1 MARFCSGGWWA
12 GSWRELLGACV
23 PAGDGPSSVQP
34 VLQPG
39 QGCFYPEPPLAAAPE
54 IAAGL
59 TAAVPVQPALRQE
72 APCVLR
78 SQPLCSRWA
87 RAPGSGTWPCGAAGS
102 WQPAGRTQG
111 LGPARAGSGG
121 CGVLPCPVPW
131 QLRGGSMG
139 SPPAGWGTP
148 RCSAPAQP
156 LAPLGSQAAR
166 VGLGPCTS
174 TLGAERCLL
183 GWLCPMGETGCGAPC
198 SQGAVLGRGGQARSP
213 DHGSWPLSPQPCG
226 TSQAPTSITS
236 RCRSGRRCTSCR
248 PLRVR
253 VPGAPRAVPGWGT
266 QVHPAPAPRARAIR
280 PQGWLTLPPPLPL
293 QAGTAGTHSGTGLPG

>member
-39 QGCFYPEPPLAAAPE
+39 QGCFYPEPPLATAPE

-87 RAPGSGTWPCGAAGS
+87 RAPGSGTRPCGAAGG

-111 LGPARAGSGG
+111 LRPACAGSGG
-121 CGVLPCPVPW
+121 CGGPALPGAVAAAWGLHGVP
-131 QLRGGSMG
+131 S
-139 SPPAGWGTP
+139 
-148 RCSAPAQP
+148 C
-156 LAPLGSQAAR
+156 
-166 VGLGPCTS
+166 GLGHPKV
-174 TLGAERCLL
+174 
-183 GWLCPMGETGCGAPC
+183 LCSHPAPRPPGISGCSCGAGTLHQHP
-198 SQGAVLGRGGQARSP
+198 GG
-213 DHGSWPLSPQPCG
+213 
-226 TSQAPTSITS
+226 
-236 RCRSGRRCTSCR
+236 
-248 PLRVR
+248 
-253 VPGAPRAVPGWGT
+253 RAVPVGVALPHGGDGVWGT
-266 QVHPAPAPRARAIR
+266 LFPGGCIG
-280 PQGWLTLPPPLPL
+280 QGG
-293 QAGTAGTHSGTGLPG
+293 AGKVP